1 MPHLHAC
8 AVTDRS
14 FSRTSSRS
22 TISIDRPASH
32 AASTFSIILPAA
44 SDDDGI
50 VGDHVTRVLLLPR
63 IACVG
68 GVRGKASAADRRRLP
83 PLRGSPYGA
92 CRCCYVV
99 VVDGGGLTATN
110 GRRRRRALSAT
121 GGGGFDYG
129 VEQLSR
135 WWSTGTDVRQRRG
148 EPAAAAAV
156 RPEQEGARVE
166 AARAR
171 AWLLRGNEFAW
182 PMRAVRARALLT
194 GGEGMVNGV

>member
-14 FSRTSSRS
+14 FSRASSRS
-22 TISIDRPASH
+22 TISIDRPATH
-32 AASTFSIILPAA
+32 AASTFPIILPAA

-50 VGDHVTRVLLLPR
+50 VGDHVARVLLLPR
-63 IACVG
+63 SVCVG
-68 GVRGKASAADRRRLP
+68 GVRGKASAADRRRRLP
-83 PLRGSPYGA
+83 PLGGSPYGA

-99 VVDGGGLTATN
+99 VDDGGLTATN

-121 GGGGFDYG
+121 GGGGGFDYG

-148 EPAAAAAV
+148 EPAAAATAAAV

-171 AWLLRGNEFAW
+171 A
-182 PMRAVRARALLT
+182 
-194 GGEGMVNGV
+194 

>member
-22 TISIDRPASH
+22 AISIDRPASH

-50 VGDHVTRVLLLPR
+50 VGDHVVRVLLLPR
-63 IACVG
+63 SVCVG

-83 PLRGSPYGA
+83 PLGGSPYGA

-99 VVDGGGLTATN
+99 VDDGGGLTATN
-110 GRRRRRALSAT
+110 GRRRRRAFSAT

-148 EPAAAAAV
+148 EPAAAATAAAV

-171 AWLLRGNEFAW
+171 A
-182 PMRAVRARALLT
+182 
-194 GGEGMVNGV
+194 